1 MIILDCLVHIQPI
14 RVDFWLNFQNM
25 TRIQTGHHLP
35 ATLLFQSHHLLQDL
49 CNRFSPALF
58 SSTFVLPQSIQIQQ
72 PKSIFTPKS
81 AQVSPPLRSHQWLA
95 IALREKARAFQWPWG
110 PAWSLWMWSYNSLI
124 QEKNGERKYPDL
136 QMSIYVNA
144 TYIIS
149 IAWRISP

>member
-58 SSTFVLPQSIQIQQ
+58 SSTLFYHSLFKCSNQSLSSHLSQ
-72 PKSIFTPKS
+72 
-81 AQVSPPLRSHQWLA
+81 LRSLLRSEA
-95 IALREKARAFQWPWG
+95 TSGLPLPSEKKPGPFSGREALHDLSGCGLTTASSKRRTG
-110 PAWSLWMWSYNSLI
+110 
-124 QEKNGERKYPDL
+124 NG
-136 QMSIYVNA
+136 SIP
-144 TYIIS
+144 IS
-149 IAWRISP
+149 RCQFM